1 MRFIVKMWQKKQCPM
16 VLTPLIAKARQLYVS
31 LYPSVCERALEIQP
45 FIWPWGMLSWSWLL
59 EYSQRL
65 RGIRIWLLT
74 FGCCRESV
82 VIKLFWVI
90 FWFKCKLPTWHLFW
104 NWDKTFSVTL
114 PFFFCSL
121 PYVLI
126 PAAFEAGSTL
136 SGPNKVHGG
145 SEIRHLCP
153 PLEGSHFI
161 VNTWSYPVLM
171 AFKVCYL
178 HLCILHN
185 MQQECIRTKDNRCSW
200 ACIVSQC
207 FPISLDTFNFTW
219 EDLLF
224 AKEVVDF

>member
-82 VIKLFWVI
+82 VIKLFRVI

-114 PFFFCSL
+114 PFFLLIALCFDTCCIWSRL
-121 PYVLI
+121 YVVWPKQSARWLWNPTLVPTIGGQPFYSEHVII
-126 PAAFEAGSTL
+126 PS
-136 SGPNKVHGG
+136 
-145 SEIRHLCP
+145 
-153 PLEGSHFI
+153 
-161 VNTWSYPVLM
+161 
-171 AFKVCYL
+171 
-178 HLCILHN
+178 
-185 MQQECIRTKDNRCSW
+185 
-200 ACIVSQC
+200 
-207 FPISLDTFNFTW
+207 FNGI
-219 EDLLF
+219 
-224 AKEVVDF
+224 

>member
-82 VIKLFWVI
+82 VIKLFRVI

-114 PFFFCSL
+114 PFFFAHC
-121 PYVLI
+121 
-126 PAAFEAGSTL
+126 
-136 SGPNKVHGG
+136 
-145 SEIRHLCP
+145 
-153 PLEGSHFI
+153 
-161 VNTWSYPVLM
+161 LM
-171 AFKVCYL
+171 FWYLL
-178 HLCILHN
+178 HLKQAQRCLAQTKCTVALKSDTCAHHWRAAIL
-185 MQQECIRTKDNRCSW
+185 
-200 ACIVSQC
+200 
-207 FPISLDTFNFTW
+207 
-219 EDLLF
+219 
-224 AKEVVDF
+224 